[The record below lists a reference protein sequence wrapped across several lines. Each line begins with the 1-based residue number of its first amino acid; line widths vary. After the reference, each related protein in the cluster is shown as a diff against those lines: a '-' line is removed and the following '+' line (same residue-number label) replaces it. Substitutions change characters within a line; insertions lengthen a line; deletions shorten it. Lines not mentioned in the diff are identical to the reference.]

1 MLRPSQ
7 KALDLGPGLPALC
20 SPPLWVERL
29 CKPLQPP
36 PVGSQPSRVACPS
49 LRCGGHMLCKAP
61 GPTLVAC
68 PGALWLVA
76 YTWRAAP

>member
-1 MLRPSQ
+1 M
-7 KALDLGPGLPALC
+7 
-20 SPPLWVERL
+20 RL
-29 CKPLQPP
+29 YIP

-49 LRCGGHMLCKAP
+49 LRCGGHMLCEAP

-76 YTWRAAP
+76 HTWRAAP